1 MRFEKVSFEEY
12 SKARLAMKQDL
23 TEEELRTEYDG
34 ILLPRRQTRHSAGY
48 DFYIPYDLC
57 INSYN
62 ATLFPTGIRWIPYDL
77 KDLCHDALFR
87 PLDSALFCLPR
98 SSLGFKYGTHLV
110 NTVGVIDMDYHMA
123 DNEGHIMCK
132 MMTNSVVQLRKG
144 DRYMQGIILPF
155 GLTDNDDPVSEERT
169 GGIGSTGK

>member
-1 MRFEKVSFEEY
+1 MYFKKVSFEEY
-12 SKARLAMKQDL
+12 AKERIRMKPDV
-23 TEEELRTEYDG
+23 TEEEMRQEYDG
-34 ILLPRRQTRHSAGY
+34 IILPRRQTKYSAGY

-62 ATLFPTGIRWIPYDL
+62 ATLFPTGIRWVL
-77 KDLCHDALFR
+77 SKDESFDDWHRLPEVLICF
-87 PLDSALFCLPR
+87 PR

-110 NTVGVIDMDYHMA
+110 NTAAIIDMDYCNA
-123 DNEGHIMCK
+123 DNEGHILCK
-132 MMTNSVVQLRKG
+132 MMTNSVVQLNRG

-155 GLTDNDDPVSEERT
+155 GIVDNDDPVSEDRT

>member
-12 SKARLAMKQDL
+12 SKARISMKPDI
-23 TEEELRTEYDG
+23 TEDELHVEWSG
-34 ILLPRRQTRHSAGY
+34 IELPRRQTKYSAGY

-62 ATLFPTGIRWIPYDL
+62 PTLFPTGIRWIPYDL
-77 KDLCHDALFR
+77 NLFDENPFHE
-87 PLDSALFCLPR
+87 PLNLVMICLPR

-110 NTVGVIDMDYHMA
+110 NTAGVIDMDYYRA

-132 MMTNSVVQLRKG
+132 MASNSVVQLNKG
-144 DRYMQGIILPF
+144 DRFMQGIILQF
-155 GLTDNDDPVSEERT
+155 CTARNEEVIEAERT